1 MTRLT
6 ALPRIA
12 LALISPSLFSA
23 CGDSTSPASDRGGTL
38 PATASAQV
46 DLGVNPSA
54 SITDAADRLTIA
66 VEEPALR
73 AQLQGHLRRLA
84 TAWSEGRNH
93 QADQELTSARRLVSL
108 LADKGLAS
116 AADLDAI
123 TLALDDAAGR
133 IQTADMR

>member
-6 ALPRIA
+6 TLPRIA

-23 CGDSTSPASDRGGTL
+23 CRDTTAPASERERT
-38 PATASAQV
+38 PAVVSAQV
-46 DLGVNPSA
+46 NPDVDPSA
-54 SITDAADRLTIA
+54 AITDAADRLTIA
-66 VEEPALR
+66 VEEPELR
-73 AQLQGHLRRLA
+73 AQLQGHLRGLV

-93 QADQELTSARRLVSL
+93 IASQQLASARRLVKIL
-108 LADKGLAS
+108 GDNGLAS

-133 IQTADMR
+133 IQTADVP